1 MAPSVMGQD
10 RTASLSQSTNRPNGC
25 KPYHPPTLVKG
36 PMLSAVT
43 ADTQVSG
50 SQPT

>member
-1 MAPSVMGQD
+1 MATSVMSGD
-10 RTASLSQSTNRPNGC
+10 RTASLRQSTNRPNGC
-25 KPYHPPTLVKG
+25 KPYRPPTLVKG

>member
-1 MAPSVMGQD
+1 VATRVMIGD
-10 RTASLSQSTNRPNGC
+10 RTASQSTNQPNGC
-25 KPYHPPTLVKG
+25 KPYRPPILVKG

-50 SQPT
+50 SQPI